1 MENTALILIIITLFL
16 LVVILGILSFMILKL
31 FKDRSQQTNSSNTNS
46 TPKNDYH
53 PEILAR
59 MKEAEGLRAKR
70 SDLFCPNHSEEPG
83 ETVCAICDKL
93 FCRSCI
99 KPFKSMHL
107 CKEHLP
113 FLMRYDWAE
122 VLTLKTSTH
131 DPEGGV
137 RLYEQKKKIFEQYQI
152 ATYIETHYKINVDD
166 DFIETFLVLFST
178 REEVEN
184 AREKFEE
191 VLK

>member
-16 LVVILGILSFMILKL
+16 LVVILGILSFMIVKL
-31 FKDRSQQTNSSNTNS
+31 LKDRSQQTNSSNN
-46 TPKNDYH
+46 PAAKNDYH

-59 MKEAEGLRAKR
+59 MKEAEVLRSKK

-83 ETVCAICDKL
+83 ETVCAVCDKL

-113 FLMRYDWAE
+113 LLMRHDWAE

-137 RLYEQKKKIFEQYQI
+137 RLYEQKKKIFEKYQI

-166 DFIETFLVLFST
+166 DFIETFLVLFSI
-178 REEVEN
+178 REEVEK

-191 VLK
+191 VLR